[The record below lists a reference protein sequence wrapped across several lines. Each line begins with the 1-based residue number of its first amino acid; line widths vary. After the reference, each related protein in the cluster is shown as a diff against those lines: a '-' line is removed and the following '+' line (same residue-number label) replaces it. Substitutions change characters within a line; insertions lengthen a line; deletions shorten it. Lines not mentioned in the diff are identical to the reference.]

1 MRRKLQVE
9 IAFFHRWEFIENLL
23 KFKPIR
29 GLNYKINSNFSLGS
43 KLLAFY

>member
-1 MRRKLQVE
+1 MRWKLQVE

-29 GLNYKINSNFSLGS
+29 ELNYKINCQF
-43 KLLAFY
+43 